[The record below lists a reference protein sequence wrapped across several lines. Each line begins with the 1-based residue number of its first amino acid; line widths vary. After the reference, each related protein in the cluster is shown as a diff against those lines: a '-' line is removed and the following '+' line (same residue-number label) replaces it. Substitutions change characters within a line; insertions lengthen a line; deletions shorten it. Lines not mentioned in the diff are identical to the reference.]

1 VQRSAFSDQKTT
13 STGQAA
19 VRVLIAGGGTGGHII
34 PALAI
39 ADELKAR
46 HAAEILFVG
55 TARGLESRLVPQ
67 AGYRL
72 ELIRVGQL
80 NRVSLATRLRTL
92 IDLPLGMI
100 QCIRLL
106 RTFRPDVVIG
116 VGGYAS
122 GPAMGT
128 AILLRIPTLA
138 FEPNAVPGLANRLVG
153 GRVKAAAVNFE
164 PAARFFRNAH
174 ITGIPVRAEFFHLA
188 SRPAGVPPHLLVFGG
203 SQGARVLNAA
213 MPQIAAA
220 LLERVPG
227 LTILH
232 QAGARHAESTL
243 AAYQTSGA
251 PGDRWQVEAFLD
263 DMPRRFAVA
272 DLVLARSGAST
283 VAELAAAGKPAVL
296 VPFALA
302 ADDHQRSNAEV
313 MARADAARVLLEQDL
328 TPEQL
333 QGTLVDLLEDPAKL
347 RAMAENARS
356 LAHPDAAQ
364 RIAEMAMALA
374 RRDFRKEAF

>member
-1 VQRSAFSDQKTT
+1 VQRSASSDQGTT
-13 STGQAA
+13 SPITPA
-19 VRVLIAGGGTGGHII
+19 VRILIAGGGTGGHII

-39 ADELKAR
+39 ADELKAQ
-46 HAAEILFVG
+46 HGAEIVFVG

-67 AGYRL
+67 AGYPL

-92 IDLPLGMI
+92 IDLPLGLW

-106 RTFRPDVVIG
+106 RSFRPDVVIG

-128 AILLRIPTLA
+128 AILLGIPTLA

-153 GRVKAAAVNFE
+153 SRVKAAAVNFE
-164 PAARFFRNAH
+164 PAARYFRNAH
-174 ITGIPVRAEFFHLA
+174 TTGIPVRAEFFHLA
-188 SRPAGVPPHLLVFGG
+188 ARPVGAAPHLLVFGG
-203 SQGARVLNAA
+203 SQGARVLNAL
-213 MPQIAAA
+213 MPKIAAS
-220 LLERVPG
+220 LLQEIPG

-232 QAGARHAESTL
+232 QAGARHVESTL
-243 AAYQTSGA
+243 AAYQASGTPA
-251 PGDRWQVEAFLD
+251 NRWQVEAFLD
-263 DMPRRFAVA
+263 DMPRRFAAA

-296 VPFALA
+296 VPLPTA
-302 ADDHQRSNAEV
+302 ADDHQRKNAEV
-313 MARADAARVLLEQDL
+313 MAQAGAARVLLEPDL
-328 TPEQL
+328 TPAQL
-333 QGTLVDLLEDPAKL
+333 QGTLSDLLTQPDTLKT
-347 RAMAENARS
+347 MAENARS
-356 LAHPDAAQ
+356 LAHPDAAE
-364 RIAEMAMALA
+364 RIARMAMALA